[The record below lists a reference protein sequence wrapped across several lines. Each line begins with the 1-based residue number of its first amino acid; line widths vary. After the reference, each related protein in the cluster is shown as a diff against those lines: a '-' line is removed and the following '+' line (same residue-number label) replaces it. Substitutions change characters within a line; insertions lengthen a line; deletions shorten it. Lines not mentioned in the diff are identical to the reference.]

1 MLRHKNFSGTSTTT
15 SCYYIYNVIW
25 CYIIR
30 ASLVLLLQLQAPSF
44 IYIIYIYT
52 YIIVYIYIYIT
63 CCYVIRTS
71 LVLLQQ
77 LHAKLC
83 IYIHAYYLML
93 RHKNFLCTSTT
104 TTTSRY
110 SLWTSLGQLCH
121 KVRNRKVWDVELGP
135 KKVAKSCEGCKNT
148 LGLETLTA
156 LLVFFCDDNFQS
168 NP

>member
-83 IYIHAYYLML
+83 IYIYTHITWCYVIRTSYALLLQLQL
-93 RHKNFLCTSTT
+93 RAIPYGHHLANCVTKCATAKFETSNLDQKRLR
-104 TTTSRY
+104 S
-110 SLWTSLGQLCH
+110 
-121 KVRNRKVWDVELGP
+121 P
-135 KKVAKSCEGCKNT
+135 AKVAKT
-148 LGLETLTA
+148 H
-156 LLVFFCDDNFQS
+156 LVWRPLQHF
-168 NP
+168 

>member
-1 MLRHKNFSGTSTTT
+1 MLHHKSFPCTSTTT
-15 SCYYIYNVIW
+15 SSSVIYIYN
-25 CYIIR
+25 
-30 ASLVLLLQLQAPSF
+30 
-44 IYIIYIYT
+44 IYIH
-52 YIIVYIYIYIT
+52 VYNRVYIYIT

-83 IYIHAYYLML
+83 IYIYIHAYYLML